1 MSCSK
6 VLFRPRALA
15 LVVLALFFSLVGTIS
30 GQDLGAK
37 QIPTFADDGR
47 EFRGL
52 QDPAAEFFRSR
63 EFQELLETRGERFD
77 NTLSERVFRL
87 EHDVPIGGGRTLR
100 VYEYF
105 TLGSWLTWP
114 RRAVLL
120 PSSFLG
126 SSWASTVEGYNGGEK
141 IARQNMFAFAVDL
154 IGTGESFRPA
164 NGNDVFFED
173 NLEGLET
180 VVRYIRFFRWVPEVD
195 LLGEGV
201 GAALATQLAADS
213 HRIRSA
219 FLVSNLYLEQ
229 QDGPA
234 TDPAFIEFLLS
245 LPDGYVFVGPETF
258 SVFYPGSPP
267 EFQAFFDETQQGFYP
282 VASFTIA
289 LELPFYDPGVARVP
303 GLVVQGEFD
312 LVATPDD
319 AAALAA
325 DYGTDGADLV
335 ILEGVGR
342 APRFE
347 TPEAAA
353 TFWDLVFDFF
363 DP

>member
-1 MSCSK
+1 MNWSK
-6 VLFRPRALA
+6 VLIRYRVLV
-15 LVVLALFFSLVGTIS
+15 LVVLALSLSLGS
-30 GQDLGAK
+30 MAYGQEARVDR
-37 QIPTFADDGR
+37 IPTILDDGKA
-47 EFRGL
+47 FRGL
-52 QDPAAEFFRSR
+52 QDPAVEFFRSR
-63 EFQELLETRGERFD
+63 EFQKLQEVSGAEFEKNLYD
-77 NTLSERVFRL
+77 RVFRL

-100 VYEYF
+100 VYEFF
-105 TLGSWLTWP
+105 TLGSWLSWP

-126 SSWASTVEGYNGGEK
+126 SSWDSTIEGYNGGEML
-141 IARQNMFAFAVDL
+141 ARQNMFAFAVDL

-173 NLEGLET
+173 NVDGLEA
-180 VVRYIRFFRWVPEVD
+180 VVRYIRFFRWVPKVD

-282 VASFTIA
+282 VASFTVA

-312 LVATPDD
+312 LVATPED
-319 AAALAA
+319 AAALAV